1 MRLLITLLLFTFAQQ
16 SIAQAVMLDTAKSN
30 YIRVGDVKIHYK
42 VWGKGEPIVLLHGAM
57 EYWKE
62 WKNQIP
68 ELAKKYRVIAVDTRG
83 HGESS
88 FTDVPLSYDMFA
100 EDIIAVMNKTQ
111 IDSANVIGYGD
122 GGIIAMKIAM
132 KYPLRVRKVIAI
144 GSNCRPDSTAV
155 YPEIIQKVKA
165 WDIDKMAFYLQM
177 KFKENPNPKLLNA
190 FAKRMQTLLLTE
202 PNLSADDLDAIKC
215 PVLFMVGDHDLI
227 KISHTEFMYE
237 NVPNGFLSVISGAT
251 HYCIKE
257 KPAVVNAVI
266 RDFIQWPA
274 TKLKRF

>member
-1 MRLLITLLLFTFAQQ
+1 MRLFIVFILFAF
-16 SIAQAVMLDTAKSN
+16 SKCSFSQAVMLDTARSN
-30 YIRVGDVKIHYK
+30 FMRVGDVKIHYK
-42 VWGKGEPIVLLHGAM
+42 VWGKGEPVVLLHGAM

-68 ELAKKYRVIAVDTRG
+68 ELAKKYKVIAIDTRG

-88 FTDVPLSYDMFA
+88 FTDVPLSYDLFA
-100 EDIIAVMNKTQ
+100 EDVLAVLNKAQ
-111 IDSANVIGYGD
+111 IDSANVIGFGD
-122 GGIIAMKIAM
+122 GGITAMKLAM
-132 KYPLRVRKVIAI
+132 KYPMLVRKIIAI
-144 GSNCRPDSTAV
+144 GSNCSPDSTAV
-155 YPEIIQKVKA
+155 YPEILQKVKA

-177 KFKENPNPKLLNA
+177 KFKENPNPKMLTAL
-190 FAKRMQTLLLTE
+190 AKRMQTLLLNE
-202 PNLSADDLDAIKC
+202 PNLKADDLDAIKC

-237 NVPNGFLSVISGAT
+237 NVPIGFLSVIAGAT

-257 KPAVVNAVI
+257 KPVVVNAVI